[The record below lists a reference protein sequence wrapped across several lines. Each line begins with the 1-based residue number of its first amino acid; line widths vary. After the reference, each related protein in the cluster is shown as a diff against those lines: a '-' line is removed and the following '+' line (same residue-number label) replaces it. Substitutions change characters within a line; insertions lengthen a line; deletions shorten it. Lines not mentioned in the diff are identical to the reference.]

1 MGTIFLYAQIN
12 SILDPTPITIICILL
27 FCAGY
32 WVGNLKS
39 KKLMKQLSKME
50 KKVMDLNSELL
61 YGPPAQS
68 AREKSHSR

>member
-1 MGTIFLYAQIN
+1 MGTIFLFVQSS

-32 WVGNLKS
+32 WVGSLKT
-39 KKLMKQLSKME
+39 KKLMKQLTKME

-61 YGPPAQS
+61 YGPPAKLAQ
-68 AREKSHSR
+68 EK